1 MQKLYSYK
9 EKIKFIIEKWILFII
24 SEFVIILDR
33 LKKIRNVVM
42 FMYQLV
48 VLIDNVWLNILFMGV
63 KYFYDF

>member
-33 LKKIRNVVM
+33 LKK
-42 FMYQLV
+42 
-48 VLIDNVWLNILFMGV
+48 
-63 KYFYDF
+63 